1 MVKLLIVDDHHIVRA
16 AVSKMLADEDWI
28 EIVGEVG
35 SGEEAVQMVREI
47 EPDVVLMDIKMQG
60 IGGLEATRKIVR
72 MQPDC
77 KVIALSALVEETY
90 AMRAMEVGASGY
102 LSKGTDPAEMI
113 QAIRQV
119 SRGLNYISSEVAQK
133 VALKRMMPGNQNPF
147 DVLSDRELQIALMVV
162 NCHKVNDI
170 SDKLFL
176 SPKTVNTYRYRIF
189 EKLNITSDVELT
201 HMAIRH
207 QLIDTESL

>member
-1 MVKLLIVDDHHIVRA
+1 MVKLLIVDDHHIVRV

-28 EIVGEVG
+28 DIVGEA
-35 SGEEAVQMVREI
+35 SCGEDAVTLAREV
-47 EPDVVLMDIKMQG
+47 EPDIVLMDIKMQG

-72 MQPDC
+72 TLPEC
-77 KVIALSALVEETY
+77 KVIALSALVEETF
-90 AMRAMEVGASGY
+90 ATRALEVGASGY

-119 SRGLNYISSEVAQK
+119 SCGQRYLSSEIAQK
-133 VALKRMMPGNQNPF
+133 IALSRMSPGKENPF
-147 DVLSDRELQIALMVV
+147 DNLSDRELQIALMVV
-162 NCHKVNDI
+162 TCQKVSDI

-189 EKLNITSDVELT
+189 DKLQVTSDVELT
-201 HMAIRH
+201 HLAIRH
-207 QLIDTESL
+207 NMIDMESL

>member
-28 EIVGEVG
+28 DIVGEVG
-35 SGEEAVQMVREI
+35 SGEEAVQMVREL

-133 VALKRMMPGNQNPF
+133 VALKRMMPGQQNPF

-207 QLIDTESL
+207 QLIDTESI

>member
-28 EIVGEVG
+28 DIVGEAA
-35 SGEEAVQMVREI
+35 SGEEAVQMVRDT

-72 MQPDC
+72 MHPEC
-77 KVIALSALVEETY
+77 RVIALSALIEETY
-90 AMRAMEVGASGY
+90 AVRSLEVGAAGY
-102 LSKGTDPAEMI
+102 LSKGTDPAEMV

-119 SRGLNYISSEVAQK
+119 SRGQNYISAEVAQK
-133 VALKRMMPGNQNPF
+133 VALKQMMPGNQNPF

-162 NCHKVNDI
+162 NCHKVNEI

-189 EKLNITSDVELT
+189 DKLKISSDVELT
-201 HMAIRH
+201 HLAIRH
-207 QLIDTESL
+207 NMLDTESI

>member
-35 SGEEAVQMVREI
+35 SGEEAVQMVREL

-133 VALKRMMPGNQNPF
+133 VALKRMMPGQQNPF

-207 QLIDTESL
+207 QLIDTESI

>member
-16 AVSKMLADEDWI
+16 AVSKMLADEEWI
-28 EIVGEVG
+28 EIVGEAG
-35 SGEEAVQMVREI
+35 NGEDAVSIARKV

-72 MQPDC
+72 MLPDC
-77 KVIALSALVEETY
+77 KVIALSALIEETF
-90 AMRAMEVGASGY
+90 AVRALEVGASGY

-113 QAIRQV
+113 NAIRQV
-119 SRGLNYISSEVAQK
+119 YHGQRYLSSEIAQK
-133 VALKRMMPGNQNPF
+133 IALSRMTPGQDNPF
-147 DVLSDRELQIALMVV
+147 DSLSDRELQIALMVV
-162 NCHKVNDI
+162 NCQKVSDI

-189 EKLNITSDVELT
+189 DKLQVSSDVELT
-201 HMAIRH
+201 HLAIRH
-207 QLIDTESL
+207 KMIDTESL